1 MHDQALL
8 TPVKLGPYMLKNRVV
23 MAPMTRD
30 RADNPELAP
39 TAMHVE
45 YYTQRAGAGLIITEG
60 SQISPQG
67 MGYINTPGI
76 YSAAQVRGW
85 EQVTDAVHGQ
95 GGRIFLQLWHVG
107 AISHPDFHAGALPV
121 SASAFNPNTKA
132 YTPKGE
138 LKETVTARPLEKHEI
153 RQVVQDFAQGAKNAI
168 SAGFDGV
175 EIHGA
180 NSYLIEQFL
189 RDSSNQRSDE
199 YGGGIENRSRFL
211 LEVVEAVSRAA
222 GAERTGLRLSPA
234 NVWNVAAD
242 SNTRA
247 LYDYAIGK
255 LNGFGLAYL
264 HLREAVGDSH
274 SPAGGAH
281 IPNMVTDVS
290 RHYRGIFKGTLI
302 TNTAYDQEKGNA
314 VIAAGDA
321 DLVAYGVPFIAN
333 PDLVERFREGAPL
346 AKADPATFYSGGEKG
361 YIDYPTRQAAA
372 A

>member
-1 MHDQALL
+1 MTQQALL
-8 TPVKLGPYMLKNRVV
+8 TPVRLGPYELRNRVV

-39 TAMHVE
+39 TALHAE
-45 YYTQRAGAGLIITEG
+45 YYAQRAGAGLIVTEG
-60 SQISPQG
+60 SPVSPQG
-67 MGYINTPGI
+67 MGYIYTPGI
-76 YSAAQVRGW
+76 YSPAQIKGW
-85 EQVTDAVHGQ
+85 EQVTDAVHAE

-107 AISHPDFHAGALPV
+107 AISHPDFHGGTLPV

-153 RQVVQDFAQGAKNAI
+153 QQVVKDFAQGAKNAI
-168 SAGFDGV
+168 NAGFDGV

-189 RDSSNQRSDE
+189 RDSSNRRSDE

-211 LEVVEAVSRAA
+211 LEVVDAVSAAA

-234 NVWNVAAD
+234 NTWNVPAD
-242 SNTRA
+242 SDTRA

-255 LNGFGLAYL
+255 LNTFGLAYL

-274 SPAGGAH
+274 APAGGAH

-290 RHYRGIFKGTLI
+290 RHYRGIYQGTLI
-302 TNTAYDQEKGNA
+302 TNTGYDREKGNA
-314 VIAAGDA
+314 VIARGEA
-321 DLVAYGVPFIAN
+321 DLVAFGVPFIAN
-333 PDLVERFREGAPL
+333 PDLVERFHEDAPL
-346 AKADPATFYSGGEKG
+346 AKADPTTFYGGGEKG

>member
-1 MHDQALL
+1 MTTQALL
-8 TPVKLGPYMLKNRVV
+8 TPVKLGPYQLRNRVV

-39 TAMHVE
+39 TALHVE
-45 YYTQRAGAGLIITEG
+45 YYTQRASAGLMITEG
-60 SQISPQG
+60 SPISPQG

-76 YSAAQVRGW
+76 WSDAQVRGW
-85 EQVTDAVHGQ
+85 EQVTDAVHAE

-107 AISHPDFHAGALPV
+107 AISHPDFHGGALPV
-121 SASAFNPNTKA
+121 SASAFNPKSKA

-153 RQVVQDFAQGAKNAI
+153 SDIVRDFAQGARNAVR
-168 SAGFDGV
+168 AGFDGV

-189 RDSSNQRSDE
+189 RDSSNHRSDE
-199 YGGGIENRSRFL
+199 YGGSIQNRSRFL
-211 LEVVEAVSRAA
+211 LEVVEAVAKAA

-234 NVWNVAAD
+234 NVWNVPAD
-242 SNTRA
+242 SDTRA
-247 LYDYAIGK
+247 LYDYAIGQ
-255 LNGFGLAYL
+255 LNAFGLAYL
-264 HLREAVGDSH
+264 HVREAVGDAH
-274 SPAGGAH
+274 APEGVGH

-290 RHYRGIFKGTLI
+290 RHYRGIFKSTLI
-302 TNTAYDQEKGNA
+302 TNTGYDREKGNA

-321 DLVAYGVPFIAN
+321 DLVAYGVPFISN
-333 PDLVERFREGAPL
+333 PDLVERFREGAAL
-346 AKADPATFYSGGEKG
+346 AKADPSTFYMGGAKG
-361 YIDYPTRQAAA
+361 YIDYPDRKAAA